1 MELFRQNKKEDDNKQ
16 QKDINDDSNNFD
28 ELNNLNRIEVPIENK
43 EKNNLKVMEKVQEEN
58 EDNISNSE
66 IK

>member
-1 MELFRQNKKEDDNKQ
+1 LENFKLNKIEESDNQNQEEN
-16 QKDINDDSNNFD
+16 KDINHIEDIDRM
-28 ELNNLNRIEVPIENK
+28 NRIGADSETP

-66 IK
+66 NK